1 MTNELDLVDYTR
13 AFFGCLSDINQIAND
28 AKVQRQYEHEDS
40 FSQWLKGKGY
50 TTEIAVR
57 KEAANEGV
65 RSETNNDRADDV

>member
-1 MTNELDLVDYTR
+1 MTNELDLVDFTR
-13 AFFGCLSDINQIAND
+13 AFFGCLSDINLLAND
-28 AKVQRQYEHEDS
+28 AEIQRQYEHKDS
-40 FSQWLKGKGY
+40 FSQWLKENGY